1 LTGEEIEMARVLEK
15 LANVH
20 YGEKYKEYGDNN
32 VPLHVSS
39 LLHETVWEL
48 ATLNPHW
55 AFFIFKGRGRA
66 GHAPETPGQVLQ
78 VDAFEVR
85 MDGQGIGSLW
95 SVYYRNQHC
104 VGVSN
109 QRIGNT
115 LERSNM
121 KRTTD
126 KAKAVQLAKK
136 YFGKKTAKELLDDL
150 KQHASN
156 TLSNSAGRHMRDL
169 RDLNAVFHDKLTAFI
184 REEVRDQFREYL
196 GTCNDGRKMIQ
207 AFDDSFA
214 AKAKLKAA
222 DAVYEAYRS
231 DDTCLVV
238 LDNGKYIV
246 QNQKQNYAMYDDSDL
261 PDYVRSKIGLLKL
274 VNPGQIVGDTGCR
287 VKENMFV
294 IVVEGTTC

>member
-1 LTGEEIEMARVLEK
+1 LIGEEIEMARVLEK

-85 MDGQGIGSLW
+85 MDGHGIGSLW
-95 SVYYRNQHC
+95 SVYYRNQYC
-104 VGVSN
+104 VGVAN
-109 QRIGNT
+109 QRIGNI

-156 TLSNSAGRHMRDL
+156 TLSNSAGRHMREL
-169 RDLNAVFHDKLTAFI
+169 RDLNAVFQDKITAFI
-184 REEVRDQFREYL
+184 RKEVKDQFREYL
-196 GTCNDGRKMIQ
+196 STCNDGGKMIQ
-207 AFDDSFA
+207 AFDDSFE
-214 AKAKLKAA
+214 AKDKVKAV
-222 DAVYEAYRS
+222 DAIYDSFRNEA
-231 DDTCLVV
+231 TCLVV

-246 QNQKQNYAMYDDSDL
+246 QNQNQNYAMYDDSDL

>member
-1 LTGEEIEMARVLEK
+1 MIRSLEK

-20 YGEKYKEYGDNN
+20 YGEKFKEYGDHS

-55 AFFIFKGRGRA
+55 AFFIHKGRGRA
-66 GHAPETPGQVLQ
+66 GHAPDAQGQVLQ
-78 VDAFEVR
+78 VESFEVR
-85 MDGQGIGSLW
+85 MDGQGIGTLW
-95 SVYYRNQHC
+95 SLYYRNQYC
-104 VGVSN
+104 VGVAN

-115 LERSNM
+115 MERGDM
-121 KRTTD
+121 ERTTD

-136 YFGKKTAKELLDDL
+136 YFGKKTPKELLDDL

-156 TLSNSAGRHMRDL
+156 TLSSSSGRQTREL
-169 RDLNAVFHDKLTAFI
+169 RELNAVFQDEVTVFI
-184 REEVRDQFREYL
+184 RKEVKDQFREYL
-196 GTCNDGRKMIQ
+196 STCKDGGKMIQ

-214 AKAKLKAA
+214 AKDKVKAV
-222 DAVYEAYRS
+222 DAIYDAYRN
-231 DDTCLVV
+231 DATCFVV

-246 QNQKQNYAMYDDSDL
+246 QNQNQNYAMYDDSDL

-274 VNPGQIVGDTGCR
+274 VNPGQIVGNTGCR

-294 IVVEGTTC
+294 IMVEGTTC

>member
-1 LTGEEIEMARVLEK
+1 MIRELEK

-20 YGEKYKEYGDNN
+20 YGEKFKEYGDNN

-55 AFFIFKGRGRA
+55 AFFIHKGRGRA

-85 MDGQGIGSLW
+85 MDGHGIGSLW
-95 SVYYRNQHC
+95 SVYYRNQYC
-104 VGVSN
+104 VGVAN
-109 QRIGNT
+109 QRIGNI
-115 LERSNM
+115 LYRGDM

-156 TLSNSAGRHMRDL
+156 TLSNSAGRHMREL
-169 RDLNAVFHDKLTAFI
+169 RDLNAVFQDKITSFFI
-184 REEVRDQFREYL
+184 HKEVKDQFREYL
-196 GTCNDGRKMIQ
+196 STCNDGGKMIQ
-207 AFDDSFA
+207 AFDDSFE
-214 AKAKLKAA
+214 AKDKVKAV
-222 DAVYEAYRS
+222 DAIYDSFRNEA
-231 DDTCLVV
+231 TCLVV

-246 QNQKQNYAMYDDSDL
+246 QNQNQNQNYAMYDDSDL

-274 VNPGQIVGDTGCR
+274 VNPGQIVGNTGCR

-294 IVVEGTTC
+294 IMVEDTTC